1 MRRAIIYAVLFPL
14 FAAAFMFAAQR
25 INPLNGDLVTRLVG
39 IYGLGFVPAIATAW
53 THDALRH
60 RGYRSIMSIFV
71 GAAAMAAIV
80 YFVLNV
86 REPNVVLAY
95 AIAGLMAALSCWII
109 SRIGQQTA
117 KWR

>member
-25 INPLNGDLVTRLVG
+25 INPLNGDPLTRLMGV
-39 IYGLGFVPAIATAW
+39 YGLGFVPAIAAAW

-60 RGYRSIMSIFV
+60 RGYRSIMSIFA

-80 YFVLNV
+80 YFVLNI
-86 REPNVVLAY
+86 REPSIVLAY
-95 AIAGLMAALSCWII
+95 AIAGLFAALSCWII
-109 SRIGQQTA
+109 SRIGQKA
-117 KWR
+117 AR

>member
-25 INPLNGDLVTRLVG
+25 INPLNGDLVTRLVSVYA
-39 IYGLGFVPAIATAW
+39 IGFVPAIATAW

-60 RGYRSIMSIFV
+60 RGYRSILSIFV
-71 GAAAMAAIV
+71 GAAALAATA

-86 REPNVVLAY
+86 RALNFVLAY
-95 AIAGLMAALSCWII
+95 TIAGLFAALSCWII
-109 SRIGQQTA
+109 SRIGQTRA
-117 KWR
+117 R

>member
-1 MRRAIIYAVLFPL
+1 MRRAIIYAILFPL

-25 INPLNGDLVTRLVG
+25 INPLNGDPVTRLVSV
-39 IYGLGFVPAIATAW
+39 YGLCFVPAIATAW

-86 REPNVVLAY
+86 REPNLVLAY
-95 AIAGLMAALSCWII
+95 ASAGLCAALSCWII
-109 SRIGQQTA
+109 SRIGQ
-117 KWR
+117 R

>member
-25 INPLNGDLVTRLVG
+25 INPLNGDPVTRLVS

-60 RGYRSIMSIFV
+60 RGYRSIMCIFV

-80 YFVLNV
+80 YFVLKI
-86 REPNVVLAY
+86 RDPNFVLAY
-95 AIAGLMAALSCWII
+95 AIAGLFAALSCWII
-109 SRIGQQTA
+109 SRIGQKKA
-117 KWR
+117 K

>member
-1 MRRAIIYAVLFPL
+1 MRRAIIYAILFPL

-25 INPLNGDLVTRLVG
+25 INPLNGDLVTRIVG
-39 IYGLGFVPAIATAW
+39 VYSLCFAPAIATAW

-71 GAAAMAAIV
+71 GAAGMAAIV

-86 REPNVVLAY
+86 REPNLVLAY
-95 AIAGLMAALSCWII
+95 ASAGLCAALSCWII
-109 SRIGQQTA
+109 SRIGQGKA
-117 KWR
+117 K

>member
-1 MRRAIIYAVLFPL
+1 MGVYAI
-14 FAAAFMFAAQR
+14 
-25 INPLNGDLVTRLVG
+25 
-39 IYGLGFVPAIATAW
+39 GFVPAIATAW

-95 AIAGLMAALSCWII
+95 AIAGLCAAQSCWII
-109 SRIGQQTA
+109 SRIGQPKA
-117 KWR
+117 K